1 MKLNEAIAQ
10 RLSAILKERGL
21 SAYKLARMGGPS
33 KQVLYSLLKCAY
45 ERVSIDV
52 IFDIAVTLDMTL
64 SEFFA
69 DPIFNEVTD

>member
-1 MKLNEAIAQ
+1 MKLNEAIAE
-10 RLSAILKERGL
+10 RLNSILKEKGL

-64 SEFFA
+64 SEFFD
-69 DPIFNEVTD
+69 DPIFDEVTD

>member
-1 MKLNEAIAQ
+1 MKLNEAIAK
-10 RLSAILKERGL
+10 RLDCILKERGL

-52 IFDIAVTLDMTL
+52 VFGIAVTLDMSL

-69 DPIFNEVTD
+69 DPIFAEVTD